1 MADDGIST
9 KNADIQ
15 ALAGVNAGAAAKLTA
30 QTDVYVLNVENRIN
44 IATDTDWSTLWTA
57 GSLDSTLKL
66 ILTETGA
73 AACAMNVINADM
85 TAMSG
90 RERETILDYL
100 NTIYEEN
107 IKLLLDKD
115 KKANIID
122 GITE

>member
-1 MADDGIST
+1 MADDGIYT

-15 ALAGVNAGAAAKLTA
+15 ALAGVNAGATAKLTA

>member
-1 MADDGIST
+1 MADDGIYT

-44 IATDTDWSTLWTA
+44 IATDTDWSTLWAA

>member
-1 MADDGIST
+1 MADDGIYT

>member
-1 MADDGIST
+1 M
-9 KNADIQ
+9 
-15 ALAGVNAGAAAKLTA
+15 
-30 QTDVYVLNVENRIN
+30 IN
-44 IATDTDWSTLWTA
+44 IWNQWRFGTPSAKRNPA
-57 GSLDSTLKL
+57 HR
-66 ILTETGA
+66 I
-73 AACAMNVINADM
+73 CYM